1 MEPRRPVTGPLVAK
15 PKDGR
20 FGSTVRC
27 SDCAACSDAACA
39 KPVRESTAD
48 PSPVHV
54 GRARWPSG
62 KSAATVHMLTADR
75 QVHMTGDRAA
85 PRAIP
90 VCDAASTLLSAAAP
104 AAAAEDTQPAQDSI
118 QALLAAGTI
127 SFEPQFRAPL
137 MRSATV
143 EPASKPG
150 EDGNCSCGT
159 DQFHPGDACVCA
171 VLRCA
176 ARLSSPVV

>member
-1 MEPRRPVTGPLVAK
+1 
-15 PKDGR
+15 
-20 FGSTVRC
+20 
-27 SDCAACSDAACA
+27 
-39 KPVRESTAD
+39 
-48 PSPVHV
+48 
-54 GRARWPSG
+54 
-62 KSAATVHMLTADR
+62 
-75 QVHMTGDRAA
+75 MTGDRAA

-90 VCDAASTLLSAAAP
+90 VCDAASTLLSAAAS

-137 MRSATV
+137 MQSATV

-159 DQFHPGDACVCA
+159 DQFHPGDACVCVLCFVFCAVLPCA

-176 ARLSSPVV
+176 ALLSSPVV